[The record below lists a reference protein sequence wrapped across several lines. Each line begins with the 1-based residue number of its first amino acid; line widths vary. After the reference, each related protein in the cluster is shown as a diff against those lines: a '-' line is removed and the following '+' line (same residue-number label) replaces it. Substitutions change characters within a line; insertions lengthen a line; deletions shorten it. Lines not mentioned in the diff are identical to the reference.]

1 MGVNEGTLPDGGK
14 VSDTTLP
21 TVDEQTGERVGL
33 GLNAA
38 DKAML
43 LLRRSVME
51 LVRGAAVS
59 EAMTNG
65 DKMRF
70 VHAITT
76 PSLLK
81 APGRAVAFLMELGD
95 TTGPLASSEPWR
107 YHRAADEFAK
117 YAKAEHSTV
126 FLMDCPDDPITQD
139 GAEEGHAGELA
150 A

>member
-1 MGVNEGTLPDGGK
+1 M
-14 VSDTTLP
+14 SDTTLP

-65 DKMRF
+65 DKIRF
-70 VHAITT
+70 INAITT
-76 PSLLK
+76 ASMFKSP
-81 APGRAVAFLMELGD
+81 ARAAGVLMELGD
-95 TTGPLASSEPWR
+95 TTGPLASSEAWR
-107 YHRAADEFAK
+107 YHRAADLFSDC
-117 YAKAEHSTV
+117 AKASESKVLTPNWPEDV
-126 FLMDCPDDPITQD
+126 
-139 GAEEGHAGELA
+139 AEEGHAQPKVA